1 MYSITKVLNFIRWQ
15 DILDILLVSVIIYR
29 VLLIMKGT
37 KAARM
42 LTGLAF
48 LFLAFVLSKY
58 SGLYTIDWIISSL
71 WAQIVLAMIIL
82 FQPEIRKTLAQ
93 MGEARF
99 LPSLTTAEE
108 LRSLE
113 EIVKASV
120 ALANRKIGALIVIE
134 KETDLKDFIEMG
146 TQLDA
151 KVSREL
157 LLSIFH
163 PSSPIHDGAIII
175 RGNRVVAAGC
185 FLPLTLSADV
195 SKAFG
200 TRHRAG
206 IGLTEE
212 TDAVVVII
220 SEETGSV
227 TTAVSGKLQKNV
239 DITALRDFLNDN
251 FVKSQ
256 ESKR

>member
-1 MYSITKVLNFIRWQ
+1 MNLISKIFGLIRWQ
-15 DILDILLVSVIIYR
+15 DILDIFLVSVILYR
-29 VLLIMKGT
+29 VLLIIKGT

-42 LTGLAF
+42 LTGLVF
-48 LFLAFVLSKY
+48 LFLAFVLSRY
-58 SGLYTIDWIISSL
+58 SGLYTLDWIIQTL
-71 WAQIVLAMIIL
+71 WAQIVLAVIIL
-82 FQPEIRKTLAQ
+82 FQPEIRKTLAR

-99 LPSLTTAEE
+99 FPSLTTAEE

-151 KVSREL
+151 RVSREL
-157 LLSIFH
+157 LLSIFN
-163 PSSPIHDGAIII
+163 PTSPIHDGAIII

-185 FLPLTLSADV
+185 FLPLTLSAEI

-212 TDAVVVII
+212 TDAVVII
-220 SEETGSV
+220 VSEETGGI
-227 TTAVSGKLQKNV
+227 TAASGGKLRKNV
-239 DITALRDFLNDN
+239 DITALRDFLNEN
-251 FVKSQ
+251 FVKTQ
-256 ESKR
+256 GPGK